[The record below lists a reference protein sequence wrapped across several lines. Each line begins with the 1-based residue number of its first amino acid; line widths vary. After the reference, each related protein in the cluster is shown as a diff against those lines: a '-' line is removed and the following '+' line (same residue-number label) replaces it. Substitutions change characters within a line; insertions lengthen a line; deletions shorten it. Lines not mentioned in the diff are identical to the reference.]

1 MERSEQTPG
10 NAGMMGALM
19 DTAEI
24 GARDAA
30 DLWAGAAETLKSLYG
45 DTPGFAD
52 WLASIRMLVAD
63 ALASRRPDLREWDET
78 HAGWWRRPSNVGYS
92 TYVDRF
98 GGTLSGVAERLDYL
112 QNLGVTYLHLLP
124 LMKPRSG
131 ESDGGYAVA
140 DFEDVNPALGALAD
154 FVELMDKAREREVH
168 VVTDLVCNHVA
179 DDHQWAQAAR
189 AGDPRYRD
197 FFHLVPD
204 EAGVRAWEADLLEVF
219 PDSAPGNFTWS
230 DEVGAWVWTSFY
242 PYQWDLN
249 YANPDVFRAMTS
261 TLLNLANMGVSG
273 FRLDSTG
280 FLWKQ
285 AGTTCR
291 NLPQVHQILAVWR
304 ALLTL
309 VAPGV
314 VLKAEAI
321 DRLEEVLP
329 FFGSPR
335 RPECDLAYANGV
347 MAGAWT
353 ALALGSAKPVRAL
366 IQAASARPP
375 QAAWINYVRC
385 HDDIIFSGLA
395 PHVSAGE
402 QREATARLI
411 GEGPGGF
418 GQGEIFQVFDGVP
431 SLNGMAASLCG
442 LQGDGHGEA
451 RLKLLYGLCFA
462 LDGTPVIYMGDEIG
476 LENDESFR
484 TDPERATEGRWLQR
498 PAMDW
503 ELADGAA
510 LGLGPSARLHSAFVR
525 YARIRARH
533 PAFADTNSAR
543 VDAEQPEA
551 VLSLRRGRGGEA
563 VQVLANL
570 SDRSFK
576 GRVGLDR
583 PWVDLLTGE
592 TGDPG
597 DLVLAPYDLKWLAA
611 R

>member
-1 MERSEQTPG
+1 
-10 NAGMMGALM
+10 MMGALM
-19 DTAEI
+19 DTAEL
-24 GARDAA
+24 GASEAANLWADAA
-30 DLWAGAAETLKSLYG
+30 GTLTSLYG

-52 WLASIRMLVAD
+52 WLASIRTLVTD
-63 ALASRRPDLREWDET
+63 AVAARRPDLREWDQT

-92 TYVDRF
+92 AYVDRF
-98 GGTLSGVAERLDYL
+98 GGTLSGVAGRLGYL
-112 QNLGVTYLHLLP
+112 QTLGVTYLHLLP
-124 LMKPRSG
+124 LMKPRAG

-140 DFEDVNPALGALAD
+140 DFEDVDPALGTLAD
-154 FVELMDKAREREVH
+154 FVELMDRAREREVH

-179 DDHQWAQAAR
+179 DDHRWARAAR

-197 FFHLVPD
+197 FFHLVAD
-204 EAGVRAWEADLLEVF
+204 EAGVKAWEENLLEVF

-285 AGTTCR
+285 AGTTSR

-329 FFGSPR
+329 FFGSPQ

-353 ALALGSAKPVRAL
+353 ALALGSARPVRAL

-395 PHVSAGE
+395 PHVSPAE
-402 QREATARLI
+402 QRAATARLI
-411 GEGPGGF
+411 GDGHGGF
-418 GQGEIFQVFDGVP
+418 GRGEIFQVFDGVP

-442 LQGDGHGEA
+442 LHGDGHGEA

-476 LENDESFR
+476 LENDKTFR
-484 TDPERATEGRWLQR
+484 DDPARAAEGRWLQR
-498 PAMDW
+498 PRMDW
-503 ELADGAA
+503 DLADDAVV
-510 LGLGPSARLHSAFVR
+510 GLGPSAGILSAFIH
-525 YARIRARH
+525 YAWSRARH
-533 PAFADTNSAR
+533 PGFADSSPVR
-543 VDAEQPEA
+543 VDPEQPEA
-551 VLSLRRGRGGEA
+551 VLSLQRGRGEAA
-563 VQVLANL
+563 VQVVANF
-570 SDRSFK
+570 SDRPCK
-576 GRVGLDR
+576 GRVNLDQ

-592 TGDPG
+592 SGAPG
-597 DLVLAPYDLKWLAA
+597 DLVLRPYDLKWLAV